1 MRRLI
6 IAILLLS
13 LPGGAAAQSTF
24 SSIKQQT
31 GGSGVDVP
39 LPTPGDFGLSSAE
52 IDALLGRLET
62 DAPPSPAVPPID
74 WGTVLANQS
83 AQKLTEK
90 GAGTSSPKPLPPID
104 AAMLKVM
111 EAMSAQ
117 VTAGMTPVNNAQMAG
132 LLQQAGFSALEAQ
145 TAAAALTSGAAGAEA
160 AKSAMRDAVMQKMA
174 AMAAAKAGVPSAPAP
189 TSVLVE
195 QMKAAVDLKIQN
207 AIAEAA
213 AAAAAAAVQRAA
225 QQVAEIERSKAE
237 AQAGLLQ
244 AAAQKLANST
254 TEKTYSKPSPGAVW
268 PAWIGGSPRY
278 ADIANNNLSTGM
290 SGFLAMYMGEARG
303 TDGLGNDVVGD
314 FSIFF
319 DAMPGDDVF
328 LEGVLLGLEFDAR
341 LTKPTANGF
350 SAAIY
355 GGTTDLTSGRSES
368 YSGGTLAGKFYGAD
382 HQLVGGTFSLEGSG
396 APDLSG
402 HFAGDVP

>member
-6 IAILLLS
+6 IAVLLLS

-24 SSIKQQT
+24 SSIKQQA
-31 GGSGVDVP
+31 GGSGIGVS
-39 LPTPGDFGLSSAE
+39 LPAPGDFGLSSAE
-52 IDALLGRLET
+52 IDALLGRLEA
-62 DAPPSPAVPPID
+62 DVPPPQAMPPID
-74 WGTVLANQS
+74 WGTVLSNQS

-90 GAGTSSPKPLPPID
+90 GAGNSSPKTLPPTD

-117 VTAGMTPVNNAQMAG
+117 VTAGLTPVNNAQMAG
-132 LLQQAGFSALEAQ
+132 LLQQAGFSAVEAQ

-174 AMAAAKAGVPSAPAP
+174 AIAAAKAGLPSATAP
-189 TSVLVE
+189 TSVLVQ
-195 QMKAAVDLKIQN
+195 QMKAAADLKIQIV
-207 AIAEAA
+207 IAEAA
-213 AAAAAAAVQRAA
+213 AAAAAA
-225 QQVAEIERSKAE
+225 QQVAEIERRKAE
-237 AQAGLLQ
+237 AQAKLLRV
-244 AAAQKLANST
+244 AAQKLANST
-254 TEKTYSKPSPGAVW
+254 TEKTYSKPSPGPVW

-278 ADIANNNLSTGM
+278 ADIANNNLSAGM

-319 DAMPGDDVF
+319 DAMPGNDVF
-328 LEGVLLGLEFDAR
+328 LEGVLLGLEFDGR

-355 GGTTDLTSGRSES
+355 GGTTDLVSGRSEG
-368 YSGGTLAGKFYGAD
+368 YLGGTLAGKFYGAD
-382 HQLVGGTFSLEGSG
+382 HQLVGGTFSLEGNG